1 MYFMTILLCRLFPL
15 WTLLRVMQH
24 LQSAEQILLLASI
37 SLSQIMPLS
46 PFDLFLLFSENSPF
60 YKLSNATLTA
70 EHSLGKGKKNPT
82 TNHEPYLLKKSLCI
96 YGSLFF
102 FISLLTMSLTLTL
115 IQKEGALSHA
125 CGRYIQ
131 MEKGKGA
138 LKPLLIFLTFKS
150 ILEQERDPTSAV
162 PFSTTQKN
170 K

>member
-1 MYFMTILLCRLFPL
+1 MTILLCRLLPP

-24 LQSAEQILLLASI
+24 LQSAEQIFLLASI
-37 SLSQIMPLS
+37 SLSQSMPLS
-46 PFDLFLLFSENSPF
+46 LFDLFLLFSENSPF
-60 YKLSNATLTA
+60 YKLSNATLRA
-70 EHSLGKGKKNPT
+70 EHSLGKEKKT
-82 TNHEPYLLKKSLCI
+82 QPYLLKISLCI

-138 LKPLLIFLTFKS
+138 
-150 ILEQERDPTSAV
+150 V
-162 PFSTTQKN
+162 
-170 K
+170 